1 MGKSTVLLL
10 MDSVAWIEFQDMA
23 HIAILLMIER

>member
-10 MDSVAWIEFQDMA
+10 MDSAAWIEFQDIVC
-23 HIAILLMIER
+23 IAFLLMIER